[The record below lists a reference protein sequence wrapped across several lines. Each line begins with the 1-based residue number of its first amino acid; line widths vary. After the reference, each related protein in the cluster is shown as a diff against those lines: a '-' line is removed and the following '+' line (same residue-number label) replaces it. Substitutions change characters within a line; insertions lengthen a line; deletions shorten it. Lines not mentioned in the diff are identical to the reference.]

1 MASSDPARLTPVA
14 AEKARLC
21 ILAAR
26 LRTRRMKFTDI
37 ATELG
42 LSSPQAAKQAVSVGL
57 GLMPSENFAETRRE
71 VAEGLDEKER
81 EAWRIVENPPPMTTV
96 SGKLVLDPATGG
108 PIPDAQAKIAAL
120 RLLLEISKARRQ
132 LYGVDAPKQSVSFT
146 GNLEDLRAEVE
157 RRQRELDAFERG
169 DGDDGAAGAL
179 AIPPRKPPSGGG
191 SVSALPSRE

>member
-57 GLMPSENFAETRRE
+57 GLMPAENFAETRRE
-71 VAEGLDEKER
+71 INEELDELSR
-81 EAWRIVENPPPMTTV
+81 ETWKLLDNPAPMTTV
-96 SGKLVLDPATGG
+96 SGKLVIDERTGQPYVDRMAELATR
-108 PIPDAQAKIAAL
+108 
-120 RLLLEISKARRQ
+120 RLLLDINKRRAQ
-132 LYGVDAPKQSVSFT
+132 ANGTDAPKQSVTFSGT
-146 GNLEDLRAEVE
+146 LEDLRAEVE
-157 RRQRELDAFERG
+157 RKQRELEATEAG
-169 DGDDGAAGAL
+169 DGGE
-179 AIPPRKPPSGGG
+179 
-191 SVSALPSRE
+191 VTALPWRASSGNP